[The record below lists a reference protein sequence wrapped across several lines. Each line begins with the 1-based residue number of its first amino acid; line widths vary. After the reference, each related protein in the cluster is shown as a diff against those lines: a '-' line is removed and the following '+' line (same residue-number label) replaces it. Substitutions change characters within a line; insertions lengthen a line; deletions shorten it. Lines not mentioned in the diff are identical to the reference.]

1 MKKKA
6 WHYLSYFIIISGA
19 VIIVL
24 NFMGCN
30 SHQLN
35 EKGVTVIQNDS
46 VLEISNGKVK
56 GRFVLNSHRISQTF
70 YVVRGNRWEL
80 IAKSLDRTEHTGSKV
95 MPLYDRGP
103 GFANDFRL
111 MVQEGLTSAKILQN
125 NKEKV
130 RILFSGVMGN
140 NKIKQEVSLEPDND
154 YFHIEINALLPGN
167 PPKAEYLL
175 SSFEFV
181 PEGAPDF
188 VFTPSVK
195 RSDDDLIGDRKFFA
209 PATILEKNGL
219 MMALVPDLDLING
232 NTVCAKGARPQKH
245 PRVFAVP
252 FDTTKIS
259 FPTAMDLCLNSGITT
274 KPVIS
279 YGFIDYWVEQHVY
292 WRHENENGAQVRELS
307 DNKLNYGFDLFL
319 KSGVEK
325 YRGYGSVSSYL
336 WKRYGTMNFHL
347 PKPQAMPFSEYAKVC
362 YPASFAYQG
371 YDVVKG
377 PDIRHRQNQPAMA
390 TWQQWDE
397 KGIAMGGLRLSAPQ
411 WYQFIYNTAWW
422 NNVCDATGIYYWGK
436 NLNDPAL
443 LEKARRIIRLTL
455 SAPQKDGLFPGLYN
469 LNDKKWQPGL
479 WNPPME
485 GYDPN
490 KIDSYWGWDKDLGV
504 YQTASASVTAGYLMY
519 YRQFCENDPE
529 ILPYVQRYGDFLI
542 RNMDPN
548 GCIPGWF
555 SKSLQPLPS
564 LRWNADGGAHIWV
577 LSELYRAT
585 KEKKYLDAAE
595 KIADFMVREVM
606 PHQKWYDFETFY
618 SCAVK
623 AESFY
628 DSRTGQYPANNMS
641 TSWALE
647 GFASLFEVTGKYQ
660 YLAAAEAA
668 ADYSLFYQAIWAPN
682 YIVTA
687 YPFGGFS
694 SQNSDAEWLDQR
706 SHRFADGLVRIGLL
720 SGREDLCERGV
731 AATRASLT
739 LINHPRHIG
748 NNIYKYPNYPLGLG
762 PENIDHEGFPQ
773 MPLRSGPSWCEVGG
787 LAAAAHVMKLLGSV
801 YINFERKIALG
812 VDGIGIISYSLSEEI
827 IRIEMKSLLSE
838 LAMPFNEAYTI
849 DMHID
854 GFHGKNYDVVLNGA
868 PAVKLTAMELRQLA
882 VIVSTDGKMKIK
894 INN

>member
-1 MKKKA
+1 MKIKTA
-6 WHYLSYFIIISGA
+6 NYVGYPALIMGA
-19 VIIVL
+19 VILVL
-24 NFMGCN
+24 NLSGC
-30 SHQLN
+30 SLPSPTV
-35 EKGVTVIQNDS
+35 KGLQIIQNDS
-46 VLEISNGKVK
+46 VLEIDNGLVK
-56 GRFVLNSHRISQTF
+56 GRFLLNSKLISQSF
-70 YVVRGNRWEL
+70 YAAKGIRWEL
-80 IAKSLDRTEHTGSKV
+80 VAKSLDRTEHTGSNV

-111 MVQEGLTSAKILQN
+111 MVQEGLTSAKISQN

-130 RILFSGVMGN
+130 RILFSGVVGTNM
-140 NKIKQEVSLEPDND
+140 IEQVVSLEPGQD

-181 PEGAPDF
+181 PEGVPDF

-209 PATILEKNGL
+209 PATILEKDGI
-219 MMALVPDLDLING
+219 MMALVPDLDMINK
-232 NTVCAKGARPQKH
+232 NIIFAKGARPQKH

-259 FPTAMDLCLNSGITT
+259 FPTAMDLCMNSGITR

-325 YRGYGSVSSYL
+325 YRGYESVSSYL
-336 WKRYGTMNFHL
+336 WKRYGTRNFHL

-371 YDVVKG
+371 YDVIKG

-422 NNVCDATGIYYWGK
+422 NNVCDATGIYFWGK
-436 NLNDPAL
+436 KLNDASL
-443 LEKARRIIRLTL
+443 LDKARRIIRLTL
-455 SAPQKDGLFPGLYN
+455 SAPQADGLFPGLYN
-469 LNDKKWQPGL
+469 INDKKWQPSL

-485 GYDPN
+485 GYDPK
-490 KIDSYWGWDKDLGV
+490 KIDCYWGWDKERGA

-519 YRQFCENDPE
+519 YRQFCENDTA

-542 RNMDPN
+542 RNIDPN

-555 SKSLQPLPS
+555 NKALQPLPS

-585 KEKKYLDAAE
+585 KEKKYLDGAE
-595 KIADFMVREVM
+595 KIAAFMVKEVM

-628 DSRTGQYPANNMS
+628 DSRTNQYPANNMS

-647 GFASLFEVTGKYQ
+647 GFASLYEVTQKKE
-660 YLAAAEAA
+660 YLAAAEAS
-668 ADYSLFYQAIWAPN
+668 ADYSLFYQAVWAPN

-706 SHRFADGLVRIGLL
+706 SHRFADGLIRIGLL
-720 SGREDLCERGV
+720 SKRQDLCERGV
-731 AATRASLT
+731 AAARASLT
-739 LINHPRHIG
+739 LINHPRHIQ
-748 NNIYKYPNYPLGLG
+748 NDIYKYPNYPLGLG

-787 LAAAAHVMKLLGSV
+787 LASAAHVLRQLDGI
-801 YINFERKIALG
+801 YINFEKNIGLGIDGVSVERYTLKGNKIDVRL
-812 VDGIGIISYSLSEEI
+812 
-827 IRIEMKSLLSE
+827 KSLLAGLKVPFRESFSLEMCLEGIADGNYELVINDGKAVRATAKE
-838 LAMPFNEAYTI
+838 LAKLKLEV
-849 DMHID
+849 
-854 GFHGKNYDVVLNGA
+854 GFGGTFRAVL
-868 PAVKLTAMELRQLA
+868 
-882 VIVSTDGKMKIK
+882 
-894 INN
+894 